1 MSTVHAHLDEP
12 LDEAATTLR
21 QVAGQQG
28 WAVAEAESA
37 PPGSLVLKK
46 GVTAT
51 SWGSKITV
59 SLEPVAESETR
70 LTFTTKQTWAITDW
84 GRGRR
89 QVGKLLD
96 AVGAEED

>member
-21 QVAGQQG
+21 QIAGEQG
-28 WAVAEAESA
+28 WALAEGESS
-37 PPGSLVLKK
+37 PPGSLIFKK
-46 GVTAT
+46 GISPT

-59 SLEPVAESETR
+59 GLEPAAESETK
-70 LTFTTKQTWAITDW
+70 LTFTTKQTWSITDW